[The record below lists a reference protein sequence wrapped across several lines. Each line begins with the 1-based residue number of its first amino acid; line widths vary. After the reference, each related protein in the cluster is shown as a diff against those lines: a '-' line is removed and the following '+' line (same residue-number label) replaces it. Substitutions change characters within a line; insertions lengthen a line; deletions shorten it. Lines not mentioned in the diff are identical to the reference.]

1 MARKNP
7 AQFVKRQKEMER
19 AQKARD
25 KMAKRHHDKE
35 GDGITENSTTNTE
48 EGTSSSES

>member
-7 AQFVKRQKEMER
+7 AQFVKRQKEMAR

-25 KMAKRHHDKE
+25 KMAKRHREKE

-48 EGTSSSES
+48 DETFPSES